1 MIEFI
6 DPSWDKKYAE
16 NLKLSIL
23 LGVDSFSL
31 SLLNTKNVV
40 LAYHEYEWN
49 ISNDHAHSEI
59 VTLANEIKRD
69 SLYIGNYASF
79 SFQII
84 PSLFAFLPTRL
95 FDENNVN
102 TYFEHLLSKGDDLKV
117 KYAEYT
123 SLDLIVI
130 YKEHYFQHHLSKLL
144 YPDKPSFPVF
154 KTILPFLMEQD
165 LHDTNIFCRI
175 SKNSLIVFVFRDKFF
190 QFSNQ
195 FYCHQITDFQYFV
208 LLVCNQFQLNPSLET
223 LSIWGDC
230 DEDSEVVIRLVSL
243 FSRIKFL
250 NAQWVISP
258 DTKTRIVSESKVLE
272 HLLVY
277 SR

>member
-40 LAYHEYEWN
+40 LAYHEYDWN

-69 SLYIGNYASF
+69 SLYIGNYASL

-102 TYFEHLLSKGDDLKV
+102 TYFEHLLGKGDDLKV

-144 YPDKPSFPVF
+144 YPDKLSFPVF
-154 KTILPFLMEQD
+154 KTILPYLMEQD
-165 LHDTNIFCRI
+165 IHDTNIFCRI
-175 SKNSLIVFVFRDKFF
+175 SKNSLIVFVYIDKYF

-230 DEDSEVVIRLVSL
+230 DEDSEVVIRLKSL

>member
-102 TYFEHLLSKGDDLKV
+102 TYFEHLLGKGDDLKV